1 MAPRLRERKNQEL
14 ERKLLDFR
22 LWARTYGGYHS
33 TSTVPKQVRT
43 IRRYGEICNMLDP
56 DGSKE
61 IIIDD
66 LLKDADRG
74 VKPQTLNHVEYDIEA
89 WARFLGKPIMLPR
102 FKQSKPAEPWVPT
115 DEEVSKIR
123 NAALQSGDRSVAS
136 RNSCIIDILFAGG
149 MRIGELIK
157 LNLDNLE
164 GNLLK
169 IPSEKGEAERIIGLP
184 DSVAEKL
191 DLYIHRYRSKTDPV
205 ALFTTEKGRLNY
217 NWARNLVK
225 KIAIKAGVPKFHAH
239 AARHWCGTTL
249 LRENQRG
256 KRMDIREVQIH
267 LGHASLASTQ
277 VYTHLKGRE
286 VAKHAS
292 EQMGDFFRMSDTTD
306 LSSNPNGT
314 KVAFMQISPQ
324 NRDSLSNV
332 AHAQLKKTKS
342 ANQGLEPI
350 ENDHAVSNPYGTD
363 TALYGTVEI

>member
-1 MAPRLRERKNQEL
+1 MAPHMRERKNQEL

-33 TSTVPKQVRT
+33 TSTVPKQIRT

-56 DGSKE
+56 EGSKAE
-61 IIIDD
+61 IIDD

-89 WARFLGKPIMLPR
+89 WARFLGKPIILPR

-115 DEEVSKIR
+115 DEEVARIR
-123 NAALQSGDRSVAS
+123 KAALQSGDRSVAS

-149 MRIGELIK
+149 MRIGELIG
-157 LNLDNLE
+157 LNLDNLD

-184 DSVAEKL
+184 DSIAAKL
-191 DLYIHRYRSKTDPV
+191 GEYIDKYRSKTDPV

-217 NWARNLVK
+217 GWARNLVK
-225 KIAIKAGVPKFHAH
+225 KIAIKGGVPKFHAH
-239 AARHWCGTTL
+239 AARHWCATTL

-277 VYTHLKGRE
+277 VYTHPKGRE
-286 VAKHAS
+286 IAKRTTEH
-292 EQMGDFFRMSDTTD
+292 MGDFFRMSDTTD
-306 LSSNPNGT
+306 LSSNPYGTENGF
-314 KVAFMQISPQ
+314 AQISPL
-324 NRDSLSNV
+324 NSEPPTNV
-332 AHAQLKKTKS
+332 SHSPIKKTKLG
-342 ANQGLEPI
+342 NQGLETF
-350 ENDHAVSNPYGTD
+350 ENIHAVSNPYGTD